1 MHPCLNQCTDLWDL
15 NLSSNDLPS
24 IALSILDAT
33 RLPKL
38 RSLNLSGNKL
48 EHVASLPGP
57 MHSLRTLRLEG
68 NALARLADLAPLRE
82 KCPNLRALSLRNMC
96 GDSSGKGKSNPVCTS
111 VAGYR
116 TQVLAL
122 LPGLQVLDGERVGAP
137 FYSEYFRL
145 DASTAKWSSPSSA
158 AAAAAAQPA
167 ASSAAPARPVE
178 DWFGGAGEWK
188 AIQGADVD
196 AELAPRVQVLRSTLS
211 ECARLL
217 AQECDQT
224 LREFEKKYPAS
235 ASAAAGGGSA
245 DFGEANESPRGNG
258 SSTFGFGEDE

>member
-1 MHPCLNQCTDLWDL
+1 LHPCLNQCADLWDL
-15 NLSSNDLPS
+15 DLSSNQLAS
-24 IALSILDAT
+24 GALSVLDAA

-38 RSLNLSGNKL
+38 KSLNLAGNKL
-48 EHVASLPGP
+48 ESVASLPGP
-57 MHSLRTLRLEG
+57 LHSLRSLRLEG

-82 KCPNLRALSLRNMC
+82 KCPNLRALSLRDMR
-96 GDSSGKGKSNPVCTS
+96 GDRANPVCTG
-111 VAGYR
+111 VPGYR

-158 AAAAAAQPA
+158 AAAAQPA
-167 ASSAAPARPVE
+167 ASATPARPVE

-188 AIQGADVD
+188 AIKAADVD
-196 AELAPRVQVLRSTLS
+196 AELAPRVQVVRSTLS

-224 LREFEKKYPAS
+224 LREFEKKYPAAAGAGAGA
-235 ASAAAGGGSA
+235 ASGGGSA
-245 DFGEANESPRGNG
+245 DFGEASESPRGNG